1 LGREAQHLRL
11 QVLEIMVQHL
21 QLLAQVLRLF
31 QLPAVVVA
39 VVVHQLLLLV
49 TAVLEEAEAV
59 FHKPEALE
67 LLAHH
72 AKDITEVL
80 LQLTWVAQLLLLVAV
95 VQALSVQ
102 MEHQV

>member
-1 LGREAQHLRL
+1 LE
-11 QVLEIMVQHL
+11 QVLEMAVQHL
-21 QLLAQVLRLF
+21 QLLGLVLRLS
-31 QLPAVVVA
+31 QLPGAVVAEVER
-39 VVVHQLLLLV
+39 QLLLLV
-49 TAVLEEAEAV
+49 VVVQVAVEEAQ
-59 FHKPEALE
+59 HKLAALE